1 MALPAPQGRRS
12 STFTRLLR
20 HGFTN
25 PSAAGELLDSPSF
38 ASVRD
43 DSVLLEALGATADP
57 DLALHSL
64 ARLVEAQEPDEQ
76 QTLLSTVAAAKPLR
90 DRLLGVLGASEA
102 LADHLV
108 RHPRDWQS
116 LVTYESVDLHPTTP
130 EFELALAEGIWGG
143 RNAERP
149 RADALRTA
157 YRRSLLGIAARDVC
171 GTTDVAEAAA
181 ELADLATAT
190 VRAALE
196 ISYEEAPGDAAVC
209 RLRRSSAWA
218 NAVAGS

>member
-12 STFTRLLR
+12 STYTRLLR
-20 HGFTN
+20 HGFTD
-25 PSAAGELLDSPSF
+25 PSAAGELLDAPEL

-64 ARLVEAQEPDEQ
+64 VRLVEAQEGDEQ
-76 QTLLSTVAAAKPLR
+76 QTLLSTIVAAKPLR

-130 EFELALAEGIWGG
+130 SSSWRSPRGSG
-143 RNAERP
+143 AERTPNGPAPTRCAPPTAAPCWASPPATSVARPMSP
-149 RADALRTA
+149 RPRPSWRTWPPPRSGPPWRSA
-157 YRRSLLGIAARDVC
+157 TRRRP
-171 GTTDVAEAAA
+171 
-181 ELADLATAT
+181 ATPRCAGW
-190 VRAALE
+190 
-196 ISYEEAPGDAAVC
+196 P
-209 RLRRSSAWA
+209 SSAWA
-218 NAVAGS
+218 NAAAGS